1 MDLSPHLARTIAF
14 KKVRKGYD
22 PGEVDAFKERAAA
35 AIEAAQNQAASM
47 EARARA
53 AVSKLQELSA
63 RQGAGSPATGDAAE
77 TAPTATTIE
86 ATQDEANVISRTLLL
101 AQRTAD
107 QTLAEAT
114 EKADKLVAE
123 ARAAAD
129 GQLSQSRS
137 QAAKMIE
144 DARNEARQAA
154 EQSRIEA
161 QNEVESLLAKRDFLS
176 SDVDALEQHVGAQR
190 ERVREAAHSLLDLSE
205 RVTGGLGEMRRPLL
219 SASDDRDPTPAAAA
233 ALDAD
238 VAEASISVAGSADDS
253 DVTLDSSQALDFE
266 S

>member
-1 MDLSPHLARTIAF
+1 MDLSPNLARTIAF

-22 PGEVDAFKERAAA
+22 PAEVDAFKERAAA

-63 RQGAGSPATGDAAE
+63 RPGGAPAAAADATAE
-77 TAPTATTIE
+77 APSSAPPANVE
-86 ATQDEANVISRTLLL
+86 ATADEANVISRTLLL

-107 QTLAEAT
+107 QTMAEAND
-114 EKADKLVAE
+114 KANKLVAD
-123 ARAAAD
+123 ARASAD
-129 GQLSQSRS
+129 EQLSQSRS
-137 QAAKMIE
+137 QSAKMIE
-144 DARNEARQAA
+144 DARGEARQAA

-176 SDVDALEQHVGAQR
+176 SDVDALEQHLGVQR
-190 ERVREAAHSLLDLSE
+190 DRVREAAQSLLDLSE
-205 RVTGGLGEMRRPLL
+205 RVSGGLGDIRRPLM
-219 SASDDRDPTPAAAA
+219 SASDDRDPTPAAQTAIA
-233 ALDAD
+233 FGGDD
-238 VAEASISVAGSADDS
+238 EGGEPTEAM
-253 DVTLDSSQALDFE
+253 DFE